1 MIRRP
6 VPRMVYLRKID
17 QADVANLKA
26 ARRDPADLDRKVK
39 EFQAWQEMKKA
50 GKLELYTGTWRRD

>member
-26 ARRDPADLDRKVK
+26 SRRDPADLDRKVK
-39 EFQAWQEMKKA
+39 EFQVWQEKKRK
-50 GKLELYTGTWRRD
+50 GLLPMIEKVGER

>member
-26 ARRDPADLDRKVK
+26 ARRDPADLSRKVA
-39 EFQAWQEMKKA
+39 EFQAWQQDKKA
-50 GKLELYTGTWRRD
+50 GKLPMYSRVGA